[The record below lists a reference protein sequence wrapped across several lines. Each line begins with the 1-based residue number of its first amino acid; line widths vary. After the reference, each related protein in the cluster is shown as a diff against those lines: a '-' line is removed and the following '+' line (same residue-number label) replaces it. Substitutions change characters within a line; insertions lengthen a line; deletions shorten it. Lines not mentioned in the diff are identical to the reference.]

1 MRRKLWRQ
9 RSVDKLAVIDSLFGV
24 QRVLIGVVHLQALP
38 GTPASKLD
46 IAAITSIAV
55 EEARQYADAG
65 FHAVMI
71 ENTHDRPYLKAGVG
85 PEITAAMAVIGAEV
99 RRATTLPLGI
109 QVLAGANPSALG
121 VALACGA
128 SFVRVEGF
136 VFAHVADEGLI
147 EASAGALLRY
157 RRAIGADH
165 IRVFA
170 DVKKK
175 HSAHAITAD
184 IDIVETAKAAE
195 FFTVDGVIVTGVATG
210 QPAEPDEVNSVGG
223 AVSVPTLVGSGV
235 TEENIVHYR
244 NADGFIVGSS
254 IKKDGLWSN
263 PIDPDRAGE
272 LVRVFG
278 EVESRL
284 PTLNKS
290 TSARASD

>member
-1 MRRKLWRQ
+1 
-9 RSVDKLAVIDSLFGV
+9 VDKLAVIDSLFGV
-24 QRVLIGVVHLQALP
+24 RRALIGVVHLRALP

-46 IAAITSIAV
+46 IPAITSIAV
-55 EEARQYADAG
+55 QEARQYEEAG
-65 FHAVMI
+65 FHGVMI

-85 PEITAAMAVIGAEV
+85 PEITATMAVIGAEV
-99 RRATTLPLGI
+99 RRATALPLGV
-109 QVLAGANPSALG
+109 QVLAGANSSALA

-184 IDIVETAKAAE
+184 IDIAETAKAAE
-195 FFTVDGVIVTGVATG
+195 FFLVDGVIVTGVATG
-210 QPAEPDEVNSVGG
+210 QPAEPDEVNSVGR
-223 AVSVPTLVGSGV
+223 AVSVPTIVGSGI
-235 TEENIVHYR
+235 TSENLPRY
-244 NADGFIVGSS
+244 ADADAFIVGSS
-254 IKKDGLWSN
+254 IKKDGLWTN
-263 PIDPDRAGE
+263 PIDLDRA
-272 LVRVFG
+272 
-278 EVESRL
+278 
-284 PTLNKS
+284 
-290 TSARASD
+290 RALIRAFRDLSSP